1 MTTRPQIK
9 INTAPQLDIFS
20 SAASNPDHIKQD
32 KYKKASSEKDKRR
45 FNAPSPDAITLGNT
59 SLKEHL
65 QLSGQKTPFTV
76 ASLLDEQ
83 DWSDFEKR
91 YASQGRPPYAPRNM
105 MGLILYGI
113 MQGVTSLRTLE
124 RMARVDLGCMW
135 VSGGIFPDHA
145 IIGRFINMHKES
157 MTGDFFENL
166 TRTVL
171 KKTDSDGR
179 CLAGDGTVIEAA
191 CSSYNLIKQE
201 AAQQALEAAQKKAD
215 RHPDCDKSKK
225 SLEMATST
233 HEAVVERN
241 EKRKK
246 NGKSKGTVVSPTEPE
261 AVVQK
266 MKRGRGY
273 TTGYKPSVLANSKR
287 VVLAQAVDP
296 TNETIVVD
304 PMLDQS
310 IQVTGEAVDEMLLD
324 AGYFNDEIIATSL
337 KREISLLCPE
347 GKEPGKPKQS
357 AKFQKGHFHY
367 DETNDVYRC
376 PAGKE
381 LVLIGKI
388 KESSRT
394 KEQKIYGNGPCE
406 GCPLKGQCT
415 TNKKGRRIKRYR
427 MDDAKDALRQVM
439 QHPKAKKVFSKRKAM
454 VEPVFA
460 YLRDIQGLNRFR
472 RKGLEKVKLEFG
484 LHLLAYNLS
493 RAVKAIISA
502 ILWLNRLLWLLY
514 GQNWLFLT
522 KTASWEGNIVKLHT
536 QQRKELHWF

>member
-20 SAASNPDHIKQD
+20 GAASRSDHKKQD
-32 KYKKASSEKDKRR
+32 KSQRSGNKIDKRR
-45 FNAPSPDAITLGNT
+45 FVAPDPNTITLGNT

-65 QLSGQKTPFTV
+65 ERTGQKTPFAV

-83 DWSDFEKR
+83 EWSDFEQR
-91 YASQGRPPYAPRNM
+91 YAREGRPPYSPRNM

-113 MQGVTSLRTLE
+113 MQGITSLRTLE
-124 RMARVDLGCMW
+124 RLARVDLGCMW
-135 VSGGIFPDHA
+135 VTGGIFPDHA
-145 IIGRFINMHKES
+145 IIGRFINVHSKS
-157 MTGDFFENL
+157 MTGAFFESL
-166 TRTVL
+166 TRAVL
-171 KKTDSDGR
+171 KKTDSNGS

-191 CSSYNLIKQE
+191 CSSYNLIQQE
-201 AAQQALEAAQKKAD
+201 ATQQALEAAQKKAD
-215 RHPDCDKSKK
+215 KHPDCAKSKK
-225 SLEMATST
+225 NLEVVSSA
-233 HEAVVERN
+233 HEAVIGRN
-241 EKRKK
+241 ERRKK
-246 NGKSKGTVVSPTEPE
+246 NGKSGSAVVSPTEPE

-273 TTGYKPSVLANSKR
+273 TTSYKPSVLANSKR

-296 TNETIVVD
+296 TNETTVVS

-310 IQVTGEAVDEMLLD
+310 VQVTGKSVDEMLLD
-324 AGYFNDEIIATSL
+324 AGYFNDEVIAISL
-337 KREISLLCPE
+337 ERDISLLCPE
-347 GKEPGKPKQS
+347 GKEAGKPKES
-357 AKFQKGHFHY
+357 AKFQKGHFYY

-388 KESSRT
+388 KGSSRT

-406 GCPLKGQCT
+406 GCPLKDQCT
-415 TNKKGRRIKRYR
+415 TNKKGRRIKRYA
-427 MDDAKDALRQVM
+427 MDGAKDALRQVM
-439 QHPKAKKVFSKRKAM
+439 QHPKAKKSFSNRKAM

-493 RAVKAIISA
+493 RAVNASIYA
-502 ILWLNRLLWLLY
+502 ILWYNRLIWVL
-514 GQNWLFLT
+514 
-522 KTASWEGNIVKLHT
+522 SE
-536 QQRKELHWF
+536 

>member
-20 SAASNPDHIKQD
+20 GAASSPDHKKHD
-32 KYKKASSEKDKRR
+32 KPKGSGNKTDKRR
-45 FNAPSPDAITLGNT
+45 FVAPNPNAITLGN
-59 SLKEHL
+59 SNLKEHL
-65 QLSGQKTPFTV
+65 ELTGQKTPFTV

-83 DWSDFEKR
+83 DWSDFEQR
-91 YASQGRPPYAPRNM
+91 YASEGRPPYSPRNM

-113 MQGVTSLRTLE
+113 MQGITSLRTLE
-124 RMARVDLGCMW
+124 RLARVDLGCMW
-135 VSGGIFPDHA
+135 VTGGIFPDHA
-145 IIGRFINMHKES
+145 IIGRFINMHSKS
-157 MTGDFFENL
+157 MAGAFFESL
-166 TRTVL
+166 TRAVL
-171 KKTDSDGR
+171 KKTNSDGS

-191 CSSYNLIKQE
+191 CSSYNLMKQE
-201 AAQQALEAAQKKAD
+201 AAQQAHETAQKQAD
-215 RHPDCDKSKK
+215 NHPDCPENKK
-225 SLEMATST
+225 KLEMASST
-233 HEAVVERN
+233 LEAVIERN

-246 NGKSKGTVVSPTEPE
+246 NGKSGSAVVSPTEPE

-273 TTGYKPSVLANSKR
+273 TTGYKPSVLANNKR

-296 TNETIVVD
+296 TNETTVVS

-310 IQVTGEAVDEMLLD
+310 MQITGKPVDEMLLD
-324 AGYFNDEIIATSL
+324 AGYFNDEVISTSL
-337 KREISLLCPE
+337 ERDISLLCPE
-347 GKEPGKPKQS
+347 GKEPGKPKES
-357 AKFQKGHFHY
+357 KKFQKGHFYY

-381 LVLIGKI
+381 LVLIGQI
-388 KESSRT
+388 KGSIRT

-406 GCPLKGQCT
+406 GCPLKDQCT
-415 TNKKGRRIKRYR
+415 TNKKGRRIKRYA

-439 QHPKAKKVFSKRKAM
+439 QHPKAKKSFSKRKAM

-493 RAVKAIISA
+493 RAVKASFQAIFRYNR
-502 ILWLNRLLWLLY
+502 ILWLYFERYRPFDRKW
-514 GQNWLFLT
+514 G
-522 KTASWEGNIVKLHT
+522 SWERGPVKRHSL
-536 QQRKELHWF
+536 QRKVLHWV